1 MINQESIDYLFWRGV
16 ELFNSGEY
24 FDAHEEWEELW
35 SEFNLPDRFFIQ
47 GLIQT
52 TVSFYHLSTGNLKG
66 SRNLIVRAL
75 DKFIKKGPNKG
86 LWESS
91 HRGVETFTFIK
102 SIERCNEEIIK
113 IQNALEFNWDL
124 VPKLLPTEK
133 MKL

>member
-1 MINQESIDYLFWRGV
+1 MINQESIDCLFWKGV

-66 SRNLIVRAL
+66 SRNLMDRAL
-75 DKFIKKGPNKG
+75 DQFTKKGPNKG
-86 LWESS
+86 IWESP
-91 HRGVETFTFIK
+91 HRGVETFNFIR
-102 SIERCNEEIIK
+102 SIERCNKEIIK
-113 IQNALEFNWDL
+113 IRNALEFNWDI

-133 MKL
+133 IKL